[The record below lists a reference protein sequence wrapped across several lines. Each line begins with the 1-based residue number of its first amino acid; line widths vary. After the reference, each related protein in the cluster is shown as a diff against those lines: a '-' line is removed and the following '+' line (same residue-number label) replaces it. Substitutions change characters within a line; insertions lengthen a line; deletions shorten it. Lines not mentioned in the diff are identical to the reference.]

1 MSRRSWASG
10 TQYLREAYRNEPR
23 IRCTTHSCTVAA
35 GHTTVIAS
43 GRPVSPSQHTMHTSA
58 TGVAGRV
65 IAVRDGQQ
73 PRLIYRVHDK
83 SRRPGHK
90 RKGFTETDYAR
101 LLGAA
106 HQQLGGAAR
115 AGLGL
120 CSAEH
125 NPSSVPG

>member
-1 MSRRSWASG
+1 VP
-10 TQYLREAYRNEPR
+10 L
-23 IRCTTHSCTVAA
+23 AA
-35 GHTTVIAS
+35 
-43 GRPVSPSQHTMHTSA
+43 
-58 TGVAGRV
+58 V

-83 SRRPGHK
+83 SRRPGDK

-101 LLGAA
+101 LLAAA

-125 NPSSVPG
+125 NPSSVPAGLCGQRRLAAGVTGGGRLGAVMAGHIIITARQAS

>member
-1 MSRRSWASG
+1 MS
-10 TQYLREAYRNEPR
+10 L
-23 IRCTTHSCTVAA
+23 AA
-35 GHTTVIAS
+35 
-43 GRPVSPSQHTMHTSA
+43 
-58 TGVAGRV
+58 V

-125 NPSSVPG
+125 NPSSVPGWVMWPAAAGRCHRWRAGWGAVMAGHIIITARQAS